1 MSRLWTPNSNVRVFG
16 WTDILENWH
25 DGLYMPSHVETL
37 LENLKAACDPD
48 SDYDPPLSQFLT
60 YLNHEQPAIA
70 WFLYE
75 AITHRWMWTNI
86 RLDYVRDLV
95 DEIENLD
102 GCFPR
107 FPGSPWTSKTIRQ
120 WINDNLCQEEL
131 DVVQMMPPLE
141 AELPNPEDYSTPQ
154 RSRSYTAPP
163 APRRLNRSYAV
174 AEEHSPAVAEKSYPA
189 VAEKS
194 YPAIMFLLQREGENE
209 NEQTDDK
216 IYVFKKDNSYTISYT
231 DGQAKFKFIT
241 NGLTRSKVISSMSMM
256 LRMLT
261 IDEKPFQYLQVSLPS
276 MPTILIK
283 PRDLTSQTRDLIY
296 DSMEMTFDDWP
307 VSV

>member
-25 DGLYMPSHVETL
+25 DDLYMPSHVETL
-37 LENLKAACDPD
+37 LENLKAACNPD

-60 YLNHEQPAIA
+60 YLNNEQPAIA

-120 WINDNLCQEEL
+120 WINENLSQEEL
-131 DVVQMMPPLE
+131 DVVQMMPPLS
-141 AELPNPEDYSTPQ
+141 AELPNPEDYSYSTPQ
-154 RSRSYTAPP
+154 RSRSYIAPP
-163 APRRLNRSYAV
+163 APQRLSRSYAV
-174 AEEHSPAVAEKSYPA
+174 SDERYPA
-189 VAEKS
+189 M
-194 YPAIMFLLQREGENE
+194 MFLLQRDGDDD

-216 IYVFKKDNSYTISYT
+216 IYVVKKDDSYSIKYT

-241 NGLTRSKVISSMSMM
+241 NGLTRSKVISSISMM

-283 PRDLTSQTRDLIY
+283 PHDLTSQTRDLIY